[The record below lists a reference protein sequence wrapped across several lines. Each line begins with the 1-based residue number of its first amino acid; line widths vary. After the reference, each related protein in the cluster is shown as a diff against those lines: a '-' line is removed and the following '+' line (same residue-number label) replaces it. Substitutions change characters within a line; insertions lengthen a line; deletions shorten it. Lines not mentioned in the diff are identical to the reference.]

1 MGRGIHMVR
10 ARVRARMGARI
21 NIEIEEVAGR
31 RGSLMKSLIASAM
44 GWSKPYGPTTFGP
57 FWNCMWPRTFR
68 STSIRKATAR
78 RIGIMSVR
86 TLTINILLRRGFES
100 LSIEV

>member
-10 ARVRARMGARI
+10 ARVRARMGARL
-21 NIEIEEVAGR
+21 NIEIEDVAGR

-57 FWNCMWPRTFR
+57 FQNCM
-68 STSIRKATAR
+68 
-78 RIGIMSVR
+78 
-86 TLTINILLRRGFES
+86 
-100 LSIEV
+100 

>member
-21 NIEIEEVAGR
+21 NIETEDVAGR

-44 GWSKPYGPTTFGP
+44 G
-57 FWNCMWPRTFR
+57 
-68 STSIRKATAR
+68 
-78 RIGIMSVR
+78 
-86 TLTINILLRRGFES
+86 
-100 LSIEV
+100 